1 MPNLLS
7 VFSTHQ
13 LPHALSMCFSESDD
27 SSNYAAGLTSTAA
40 STPGS
45 ACMRRS
51 RTNFNT
57 WQLDELERA
66 FNSCHYPDIFMRE
79 HLALRLELRESRVAV
94 SGAFACMKCIICTKY
109 VSIE

>member
-1 MPNLLS
+1 MLLLS
-7 VFSTHQ
+7 D
-13 LPHALSMCFSESDD
+13 SDD
-27 SSNYAAGLTSTAA
+27 SSHYAAGPKCTSAA
-40 STPGS
+40 TVSSSS
-45 ACMRRS
+45 ACISRRS

-94 SGAFACMKCIICTKY
+94 SEWCNRVLIKKTRRKLSLVGGL
-109 VSIE
+109 ELR

>member
-1 MPNLLS
+1 
-7 VFSTHQ
+7 
-13 LPHALSMCFSESDD
+13 
-27 SSNYAAGLTSTAA
+27 
-40 STPGS
+40 
-45 ACMRRS
+45 MRRS

-94 SGAFACMKCIICTKY
+94 SGARTGVISESRTRKEKTENESANRSY
-109 VSIE
+109 VDT

>member
-1 MPNLLS
+1 MLLLS
-7 VFSTHQ
+7 D
-13 LPHALSMCFSESDD
+13 SDD
-27 SSNYAAGLTSTAA
+27 SSHYAAGPKCTSAA
-40 STPGS
+40 TVSSSS
-45 ACMRRS
+45 ACISRRS

-94 SGAFACMKCIICTKY
+94 SEWCNRVLIKKTRRKLSLVG
-109 VSIE
+109 SLELR